1 MQLITGQYKTMAT
14 KQFLLLL
21 LFFSTFLFVTVH
33 AQFSGNYEYSTEKI
47 WGVTKA
53 TNSGLIG
60 GFMFKYA
67 TELKQEDRFHGG
79 MLEIVNIKHPQEQ
92 RVYSQSGN
100 TFIWGKEHYL
110 YSIRFSYLRQITFF
124 KKASQQGVQVS
135 GIVALGP
142 TLGLEAPYY
151 VEVKK
156 GNSTVK
162 EPYDPNKHQYVE
174 IVGTGNILQGVFE
187 SSIVPG
193 LNTKAGIAFEFG
205 TFRSNVVGL
214 EVGFQSDFFTR
225 KIIIIPTT
233 ENYSVVPSAYVT
245 LFYGSRR

>member
-1 MQLITGQYKTMAT
+1 MSTRQI
-14 KQFLLLL
+14 FLLL
-21 LFFSTFLFVTVH
+21 FCFSPFLSGTVN
-33 AQFSGNYEYSTEKI
+33 AQFTGNYEYSNEKI
-47 WGVTKA
+47 WGITKA

-67 TELKQEDRFHGG
+67 TELKKDDRFHGG
-79 MLEIVNIKHPQEQ
+79 MIELVNIKHPQEQ

-110 YSIRFSYLRQITFF
+110 YSIRLSYLRQITFF
-124 KKASQQGVQVS
+124 KKAAQQGVQVS
-135 GIVALGP
+135 GIIALGP

-151 VEVKK
+151 VEVKQ
-156 GNSTVK
+156 GNTTVK

-174 IVGTGNILQGVFE
+174 IIGTGNIFQGLFE
-187 SSIVPG
+187 STIVPG
-193 LNTKAGIAFEFG
+193 INTKAGIAFEFG
-205 TFRSNVVGL
+205 TFKSNVVGL

-233 ENYSVVPSAYVT
+233 ENYSAFPSAYVT
-245 LFYGSRR
+245 LFYGARR